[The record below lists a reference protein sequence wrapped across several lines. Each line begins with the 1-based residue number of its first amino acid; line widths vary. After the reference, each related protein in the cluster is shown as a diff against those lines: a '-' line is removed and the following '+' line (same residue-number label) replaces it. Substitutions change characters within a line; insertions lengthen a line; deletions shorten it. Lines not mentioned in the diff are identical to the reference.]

1 MTYSLNLK
9 DFQDV
14 YEVCANELGPDAP
27 TIIEVLNVLPSSL
40 AYEAKSWG
48 WNDTVVRDDLYVLM
62 NDMMV
67 KKAKPVEPMV
77 TITVEEY
84 NRLQAIEELL
94 WNIECDLPSGL
105 ESWIDYEE
113 LNKLRG

>member
-67 KKAKPVEPMV
+67 KKAEPVAPMV

-84 NRLQAIEELL
+84 NRL
-94 WNIECDLPSGL
+94 
-105 ESWIDYEE
+105 
-113 LNKLRG
+113 

>member
-14 YEVCANELGPDAP
+14 YEVCVSELGPESP
-27 TIIEVLNVLPSSL
+27 SIIEVLNVLPSSL
-40 AYEAKSWG
+40 AYAAKSWG

-67 KKAKPVEPMV
+67 KKPETMV
-77 TITVEEY
+77 TITVEEL

>member
-48 WNDTVVRDDLYVLM
+48 WNDTVV
-62 NDMMV
+62 
-67 KKAKPVEPMV
+67 
-77 TITVEEY
+77 
-84 NRLQAIEELL
+84 
-94 WNIECDLPSGL
+94 PSP
-105 ESWIDYEE
+105 
-113 LNKLRG
+113 